1 MGPSALLRP
10 LGGLWSLLAI
20 VAVLTGLLSG
30 ALGESHLAP
39 LFLASAAVCGIPG
52 LLMLTATRGM
62 TMTATA
68 MDAVLLALIAWS
80 ITPAFAAIPLY
91 LSGYFTFPDAV
102 FEAYSALTTTGA
114 RLANAEDLP
123 RVFVLWRALLAWT
136 GGYSTLV
143 LAAAVFA
150 ALDKDL
156 PAIRR
161 SALLTIRPDNVF
173 SHLGVA
179 ARRIA
184 LIYALLT
191 GLIMV
196 GLMFAGN
203 DLFQAGVLAMGGIST
218 SGVMP
223 VLDGDQFSNLSLTGF
238 WVVLACLFGSLNVSL
253 FWDALRDRTSF
264 QDPDLAGILALVV
277 GTTLIFFVA
286 PGEGLVE
293 HVANAVFLVSTSGY
307 QIGDDVLPVGL
318 VGVFIVLIGGA
329 AASTTGGVKVT
340 RVLMLW
346 KRMGAELA
354 VLADPS
360 SVMPVSFRGRVTK
373 DRSLIA
379 VWSYVLAFA
388 AVLGTGAFLIT
399 LFGSSFEVSF
409 IATASALS
417 NAGPLLDQIT
427 GEPLAWTEMSEN
439 ARSFLIPV
447 MILGRLEV
455 IAALTAVWAVF
466 IRR

>member
-20 VAVLTGLLSG
+20 IAVLAGLLSG

-52 LLMLTATRGM
+52 VLMLTATRGM
-62 TMTATA
+62 SMTATA
-68 MDAVLLALIAWS
+68 VDAVLLALIAWS

-91 LSGYFTFPDAV
+91 LSGFFTLPDAM

-114 RLANAEDLP
+114 SLANAEDLP
-123 RVFVLWRALLAWT
+123 RIFVLWRALMGWT

-184 LIYALLT
+184 VIYALLT
-191 GLIMV
+191 GVFMV

-203 DLFQAGVLAMGGIST
+203 DLFQATVLAMGGVST
-218 SGVMP
+218 SGIMP
-223 VLDGDQFSNLSLTGF
+223 TLSGEEFSNLSLTGS
-238 WVVLACLFGSLNVSL
+238 WMVLACLCGSLNISL

-264 QDPDLAGILALVV
+264 KDPDLAGILALVV
-277 GTTLIFFVA
+277 GTGLIFFIA
-286 PGEGLVE
+286 TGEGLVD
-293 HVANAVFLVSTSGY
+293 HIANAVFLVSTSGY
-307 QIGDDVLPVGL
+307 YIGEEALPVGL
-318 VGVFIVLIGGA
+318 IGVFIVLIGGA

-340 RVLMLW
+340 RILMLW

-354 VLADPS
+354 VLSDPS

-388 AVLGTGAFLIT
+388 AVLGAGAFITT
-399 LFGSSFEVSF
+399 LFGGSFETSF
-409 IATASALS
+409 IATAAALS
-417 NAGPLLDQIT
+417 NAGPILDQIT
-427 GEPLAWTEMSEN
+427 GEPLAWTDMSEN

-455 IAALTAVWAVF
+455 IAALTAVWALF